1 MNSVAYPTVPSPLPI
16 VLTLVDDP
24 ELSASADRI
33 AAAVGARAVAT
44 AAPSRRSW
52 LAAAAVVLDERAAR
66 RCAQAGM
73 PRRDGVAL
81 IGPEYPS
88 ASMWTAAI
96 DIGAQFVGALPD
108 QEADLVRHV
117 ADSTERG
124 GLAVHSGRVIAVS
137 AGPGGGGASVFAAA
151 LARCAPEALLV
162 DLDPCGGGIDLLL
175 GAESTPGLRWP
186 DLRLQS
192 GRLSWTA
199 LREALPRQQEM
210 SFLSGTRTFHDVD
223 AGAVGAVLDAGRRG
237 GSTVIC
243 DVPRQPVRA
252 AACAVQ
258 SADLAIIVST
268 CDVRG
273 IAATAVV
280 AAVTR
285 TLNPNIGLV
294 VRGPAPGGLQAS
306 EVAEVAEVPLL
317 AAMRPEPMLAV
328 RLEQGGLRLRRRS
341 PLAEAARTVL
351 GIVER
356 NAGGRTP

>member
-1 MNSVAYPTVPSPLPI
+1 M
-16 VLTLVDDP
+16 LTLVDDP
-24 ELSASADRI
+24 ELAANADRI
-33 AAAVGARAVAT
+33 VAAVGARAVGT
-44 AAPSRRSW
+44 AAPSRRNW
-52 LAAAAVVLDERAAR
+52 LAAAAVILDEAAAR

-81 IGPEYPS
+81 IGPDQPS

-96 DIGAQFVGALPD
+96 DLGARYVCALPD

-117 ADSTERG
+117 AESVERG
-124 GLAVHSGRVIAVS
+124 GLAVSNGRVIAVTG
-137 AGPGGGGASVFAAA
+137 GPGGGGASVFSVA
-151 LARCAPEALLV
+151 LARCAAEALLV

-175 GAESTPGLRWP
+175 GGESAPGLRWP
-186 DLRLQS
+186 DLGLQS

-199 LREALPRQQEM
+199 LREALPRQQDI

-223 AGAVGAVLDAGRRG
+223 AGAVGAVVDAGRRG
-237 GSTVIC
+237 GTTVIC
-243 DVPRQPVRA
+243 DVPRQPAPA

-258 SADLAIIVST
+258 LADLAIIVSS

-273 IAATAVV
+273 IAATAAV
-280 AAVTR
+280 AAIIR

-294 VRGPAPGGLQAS
+294 VRGPAPGGLRAAD
-306 EVAEVAEVPLL
+306 VADVAAVPLL
-317 AAMRPEPMLAV
+317 VAMRPEPMLAA

-351 GIVER
+351 GILER
-356 NAGGRTP
+356 GAQGRTS